1 MSRSLTS
8 RTNNFGRSL
17 DQSSNEQTTTTES
30 VDSKLTEIMKEP
42 SCPSAWNSFLPITFI
57 PKALK
62 TGAGRA
68 VCTEKIKIRGIKK
81 IFPKTCSIFKFFCMD
96 PFFAQLH
103 NKPQIR
109 LIIASQV
116 AAWKLE
122 RSDSM
127 TTEIL

>member
-8 RTNNFGRSL
+8 RTVTGDSDGTITGLGFEPRSAKN
-17 DQSSNEQTTTTES
+17 STVE
-30 VDSKLTEIMKEP
+30 SKLTKIMEEP

-62 TGAGRA
+62 TGAGNA
-68 VCTEKIKIRGIKK
+68 VCT
-81 IFPKTCSIFKFFCMD
+81 D

-109 LIIASQV
+109 LIVASQV

-122 RSDSM
+122 R
-127 TTEIL
+127 